1 MNPVVAPELQTTAW
15 LNVAEP
21 LTLEWLRGRVVMLVA
36 FQMLCPGCVA
46 RGIPQAQRVASTFRD
61 RPLSI
66 IGLHT
71 VFEHH
76 EAMQLPSLRA
86 FLHEYGVDFPVAVD
100 APGDGEPIP
109 RTMKAYAMRGTP
121 TTVLID
127 ADGRVRSHVFG
138 IHDDLR
144 LGARL
149 QTLLLEV
156 GSAKGTTGPGPRLEG
171 AGEEG
176 GCAVGAASMCH

>member
-1 MNPVVAPELQTTAW
+1 MTPVVAPELQTTAW
-15 LNVAEP
+15 LNVVEP
-21 LTLEWLRGRVVMLVA
+21 LTLERLRGRVVVLIA

-61 RPLSI
+61 QPLSV
-66 IGLHT
+66 IGLHA

-86 FLHEYGVDFPVAVD
+86 FLHEYGIAFPVAVD
-100 APGDGEPIP
+100 APGDGEPVP

-127 ADGRVRSHVFG
+127 AEGRVRSHVFG

-144 LGARL
+144 LGAEL

-156 GSAKGTTGPGPRLEG
+156 GSAEETTRAGPRLRG

-176 GCAVGAASMCH
+176 GCTVGAASMCR